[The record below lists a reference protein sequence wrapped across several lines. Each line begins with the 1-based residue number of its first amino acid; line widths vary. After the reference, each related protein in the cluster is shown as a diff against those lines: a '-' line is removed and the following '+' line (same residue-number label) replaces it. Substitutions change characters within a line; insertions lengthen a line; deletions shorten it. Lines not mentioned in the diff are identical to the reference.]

1 MSTNTGS
8 PQKCAHQLKHP
19 STWFKP
25 CRYCHLQQGLADRA
39 SSGGEHWDEA
49 RILSW
54 IPPKEGED
62 KKAEEGGGSGSSN
75 KTEGMGKS

>member
-8 PQKCAHQLKHP
+8 PQKCTHQLKHP
-19 STWFKP
+19 STWFKSG

-39 SSGGEHWDEA
+39 SGGEHWDEA
-49 RILSW
+49 RILGW

-62 KKAEEGGGSGSSN
+62 KKKDEGSSSN
-75 KTEGMGKS
+75 KTGGTGK